1 MSNDQENLFI
11 HALIHA
17 LARWLSFLKC
27 HPMQQKIARLEVW
40 VLVRHTP
47 GLWVPT
53 PVYVEVGVGAHVGGN
68 PNWCFSYIIVSLPL
82 SLPLSFSL
90 PPTLKNRLKNKIK
103 KQDPIIHI
111 YWDCQLSMI
120 QKWKI
125 EIFTHVSLKSKR
137 NKIKT
142 STQTMLV
149 ILGNS
154 LCFSKSQFPHF

>member
-1 MSNDQENLFI
+1 MAQFFKVSSYATKD
-11 HALIHA
+11 
-17 LARWLSFLKC
+17 C
-27 HPMQQKIARLEVW
+27 KIAGLSTGQA
-40 VLVRHTP
+40 HT
-47 GLWVPT
+47 WF
-53 PVYVEVGVGAHVGGN
+53 VGSN
-68 PNWCFSYIIVSLPL
+68 PSICWGRCWGTCWRQPQLMFLLYHCL
-82 SLPLSFSL
+82 SPSFSPSLFL
-90 PPTLKNRLKNKIK
+90 PPPHSKKTRLKNKIK

-111 YWDCQLSMI
+111 YWDCQMSMI

-125 EIFTHVSLKSKR
+125 EIFTHVSLKSKG